1 MDFITFMTW
10 KMASQPERRLQREKM
25 SFSSFCQDLLLL
37 RLRSLIYVLSRMFC
51 LDTIWMLLAPNS
63 VIHIMRRL
71 SIGTILV
78 FLSSVG
84 SMPISPMTVLGRR
97 PVAVAGRTL
106 AIIARAKQ
114 RLTLFFQ

>member
-37 RLRSLIYVLSRMFC
+37 RLRSLTYVLSRMFC

-63 VIHIMRRL
+63 VIRIRCRL

-78 FLSSVG
+78 FRSSAG
-84 SMPISPMTVLGRR
+84 SMPIPRIIVLGRH
-97 PVAVAGRTL
+97 PAVA
-106 AIIARAKQ
+106 AKNIYNIG
-114 RLTLFFQ
+114 